1 MLIKNFQAQSIQA
14 ALDLVRKEFGKEA
27 VILKTDVLRNN
38 GTRMFSVTAA
48 RDYEAK
54 VAAKPRAASTQPA
67 TSRVVSGGP
76 VASNSERLES
86 ALLDVVIPELLN
98 GEIKQFF
105 LSLRCHDVE
114 SQLALDI
121 CRQLQ
126 RQDAPSRANLAK
138 ILEVIAPQ
146 SIELP
151 EMSSNIV
158 FVGPCGSGKS
168 SILAKIATEFVFH
181 RKQKVTLQTLD
192 NFRPGAEEEITNLTD
207 ILELATDGNGNKAKP
222 RPVAHHLIDTTGV
235 VHGDYS
241 ARDTLEN
248 DLASIG
254 NRFTVLVL
262 ALTTG
267 WSHIRKYIEFAQPLA
282 IDAIALTQLDATD
295 SCGSVVNLAAGN
307 YPPLLCLSDSRLP
320 NTVIY
325 NFDTTLCLDKLI
337 GGEDGE

>member
-1 MLIKNFQAQSIQA
+1 MLIKNFQAGSIQD

-27 VILKTDVLRNN
+27 VILKTDVLRGN
-38 GTRMFSVTAA
+38 GGRLFSVTAA

-54 VAAKPRAASTQPA
+54 PAKVQKNAQSAARVIAASNAGT
-67 TSRVVSGGP
+67 TSS
-76 VASNSERLES
+76 RLES
-86 ALLDVVIPELLN
+86 ALLDVVIPDLLN
-98 GEIKQFF
+98 GEIKKSF

-126 RQDAPSRANLAK
+126 RQETPSRANLAK
-138 ILEVIAPQ
+138 ILTVIAPQ
-146 SIELP
+146 SVDLP
-151 EMSSNIV
+151 EQSSSIV

-168 SILAKIATEFVFH
+168 SMLAKFATEFVFH

-192 NFRPGAEEEITNLTD
+192 NFRPGAEEEISNLTD
-207 ILELATDGNGNKAKP
+207 ILELVADTNGQKTKAH
-222 RPVAHHLIDTTGV
+222 PVAHHLIDTTGV
-235 VHGDYS
+235 VYGDLS

-248 DLASIG
+248 ELASIG
-254 NRFTVLVL
+254 ERFTVLVL

-267 WSHIRKYIEFAQPLA
+267 WVHIRSYIEFARPLG

-295 SCGSVVNLAAGN
+295 SCGSVLNLAVGD

-320 NTVIY
+320 NAVIY
-325 NFDTTLCLDKLI
+325 NFDAGLCLDKLV
-337 GGEDGE
+337 GAENAE